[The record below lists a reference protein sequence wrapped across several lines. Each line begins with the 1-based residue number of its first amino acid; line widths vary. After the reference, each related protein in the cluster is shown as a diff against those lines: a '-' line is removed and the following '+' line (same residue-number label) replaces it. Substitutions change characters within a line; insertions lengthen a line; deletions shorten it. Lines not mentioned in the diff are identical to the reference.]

1 MQEQQELEVL
11 VVDDEPYAME
21 IAVNSVDWKKY
32 SARAYSA
39 TSAKEALELLEA
51 HPERAAIL
59 SDYISRLGDDRALPL
74 LQKLAASE
82 DTDYLDYIE
91 LRSAIEKLGGD
102 VPEREFNETDP
113 AYEALRAFDPKR

>member
-1 MQEQQELEVL
+1 MHLCFSAARIQK
-11 VVDDEPYAME
+11 AM
-21 IAVNSVDWKKY
+21 
-32 SARAYSA
+32 
-39 TSAKEALELLEA
+39 ELLEA

-59 SDYISRLGDDRALPL
+59 SDYISRLGDERALPL

-113 AYEALRAFDPKR
+113 AYEALRAFEPRR